1 MLNYCKYML
10 FLLIMVVGSTITLEQ
25 SHAQKAIVNF
35 STIEC
40 IDSNSTSSTCT
51 DGKLPKPI
59 QPVKKKQTNK
69 RLLVSKRAPF
79 TVASCGINVFFANN
93 NSIRFQ
99 ESTQSYSY
107 PINGYT
113 QALITHNSLFYLF

>member
-1 MLNYCKYML
+1 MLKYCKYML
-10 FLLIMVVGSTITLEQ
+10 LLLVIVVCSTITVEQ
-25 SHAQKAIVNF
+25 NHAQKAIFNF
-35 STIEC
+35 STIER
-40 IDSNSTSSTCT
+40 IDSNSTSTTCT

-79 TVASCGINVFFANN
+79 TVASCGISIFFANN
-93 NSIRFQ
+93 NSTCFQ
-99 ESTQSYSY
+99 ESTHSYSY
-107 PINGYT
+107 PINGFT

>member
-1 MLNYCKYML
+1 MLNYCKYMF
-10 FLLIMVVGSTITLEQ
+10 FLLIIVVFSTITVEQ
-25 SHAQKAIVNF
+25 NHAPQTIFNF

-40 IDSNSTSSTCT
+40 IDSNSTSTTCT

-79 TVASCGINVFFANN
+79 TVASCGINIFFANN
-93 NSIRFQ
+93 DSICFQ
-99 ESTQSYSY
+99 ESTQPYSY
-107 PINGYT
+107 PINGFT